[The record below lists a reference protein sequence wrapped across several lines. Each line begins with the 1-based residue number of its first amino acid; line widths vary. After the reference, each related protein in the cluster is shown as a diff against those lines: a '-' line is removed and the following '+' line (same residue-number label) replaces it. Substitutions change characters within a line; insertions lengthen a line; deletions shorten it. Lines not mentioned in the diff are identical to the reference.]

1 MPTSTLIFKFTKE
14 EKKYRRKDDIFLEF
28 LETLILFWPIEN
40 ILLMKFTSES
50 KHFLKF
56 KFSVF
61 LQYNKSEKI
70 RVERVL
76 NH

>member
-50 KHFLKF
+50 KHF
-56 KFSVF
+56 
-61 LQYNKSEKI
+61 KI
-70 RVERVL
+70 
-76 NH
+76 